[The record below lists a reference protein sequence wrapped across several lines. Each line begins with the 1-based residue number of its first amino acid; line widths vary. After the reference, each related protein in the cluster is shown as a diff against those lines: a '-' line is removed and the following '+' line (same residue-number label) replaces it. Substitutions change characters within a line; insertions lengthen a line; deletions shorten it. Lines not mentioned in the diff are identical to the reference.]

1 MALKIR
7 WTPEAEDNFESIIN
21 YLVHEWTEK
30 ETRKFAKKTQK
41 IILQISNNPK
51 MFKASGK
58 EEIRKAVI
66 TKQTSLFYQI
76 DYAANLITLLS
87 FWDNRKNPESLKF

>member
-30 ETRKFAKKTQK
+30 EIRKFAQKTQK
-41 IILQISNNPK
+41 IILQSLVVCFSLLDFTPS
-51 MFKASGK
+51 A
-58 EEIRKAVI
+58 IR
-66 TKQTSLFYQI
+66 
-76 DYAANLITLLS
+76 
-87 FWDNRKNPESLKF
+87 